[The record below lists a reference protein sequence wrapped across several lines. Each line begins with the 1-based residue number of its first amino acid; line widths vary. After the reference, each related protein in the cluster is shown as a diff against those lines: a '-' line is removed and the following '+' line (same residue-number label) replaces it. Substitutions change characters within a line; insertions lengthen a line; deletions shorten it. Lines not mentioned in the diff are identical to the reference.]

1 MIDDYDNHR
10 EDREL
15 SAEDRKLVEELDN
28 IGAATPIQ
36 LALRLQTEPAR
47 VRPVLR
53 KLKDNGWLSVQTRDG
68 FETEIYFLSK
78 KARSAIAN
86 H

>member
-1 MIDDYDNHR
+1 MTSDNTSAQ

-15 SAEDRKLVEELDN
+15 SAEDRKLVEAVGN
-28 IGAATPIQ
+28 VGAATPIQ
-36 LALRLQTEPAR
+36 LALRLLEEPAK
-47 VRPVLR
+47 VRPMLR
-53 KLKDNGWLSVQTRDG
+53 KLKDDGWLDVQTRDG
-68 FETEIYFLSK
+68 FEKEIYFLSQ